1 LCVSIVLLSGR
12 EYGVYLGNLFD
23 LRSCCGCL
31 HEFPNTL
38 HAVEAGMRL
47 VQAHVKHYGPL
58 ALQDAN
64 RKVRE
69 CQTRSSAVLGARTI
83 TRAYAGDQ
91 KLANKVYQM
100 LHSFAEDHRPA
111 ALLLLFQPW
120 MEMTCLYAAYKR
132 NCFVALDLWQC
143 AKMRRSTCIPSS
155 YYSSAV
161 GSVTHGRIWPKRY
174 VHTSRVRCQPA

>member
-1 LCVSIVLLSGR
+1 MYQYLCPAVGTPLRSIFKLKRLQEHTYKRSECQVYHRFRNCAYQLS
-12 EYGVYLGNLFD
+12 YYPVVNMVFIQATLFD

-31 HEFPNTL
+31 HESPNTL
-38 HAVEAGMRL
+38 HAVKAGMRL

-69 CQTRSSAVLGARTI
+69 CQNRSSAVLGARTI

-111 ALLLLFQPW
+111 ALLLLFQP
-120 MEMTCLYAAYKR
+120 R
-132 NCFVALDLWQC
+132 GPI
-143 AKMRRSTCIPSS
+143 RRCKC
-155 YYSSAV
+155 
-161 GSVTHGRIWPKRY
+161 H
-174 VHTSRVRCQPA
+174 SRENKKSKFMI